1 MKVRKKT
8 NQLRK
13 RRGARTKMAI
23 AKSDKPRLSVF
34 RSHRQIYAQI
44 IDDSSGKT
52 LASAS
57 SMEIKSKAKKTEKAS
72 AVGKKIAENT
82 KKAGINSVV
91 FDRSHYRYHGR
102 VKALAEGA
110 RSGGLKF

>member
-1 MKVRKKT
+1 
-8 NQLRK
+8 
-13 RRGARTKMAI
+13 MAI
-23 AKSDKPRLSVF
+23 TKSGRPRLSVF

-44 IDDSSGKT
+44 IDDPSGKT

-57 SMEIKSKAKKTEKAS
+57 SMEIKSKAKKAEKAS
-72 AVGKKIAENT
+72 AVGKKIAEKAN
-82 KKAGINSVV
+82 KAGINSVV

-110 RSGGLKF
+110 RNGGLKF